1 MEPRLIQIIE
11 LLKEIKSLIFGV
23 MLLLGIVG
31 IILILGF
38 ISVAGGAEIQVSS
51 TYSHF
56 TYEGI
61 ESGPGLKVSS
71 TWDWFRVWG
80 SYSHSCRTEHRQEIG
95 PLDLFGV
102 GVGIREYITP
112 RLSFTLDAGYFY
124 PYINTGHSAP
134 EAMYLYIV
142 NELPAIPPTGFS
154 RYTYEVSG
162 APGATLGLNYQ
173 RGRWSL
179 SASYTALWCH
189 ERISAYHT
197 TGFVSFPGYV
207 DYSHFSLGLGVTFQ

>member
-1 MEPRLIQIIE
+1 MEPRLIQIVT
-11 LLKEIKSLIFGV
+11 LLRHIKVI
-23 MLLLGIVG
+23 LLGIFCGISV
-31 IILILGF
+31 IILLLAVF
-38 ISVAGGAEIQVSS
+38 IDLTFGAEFQISP

-56 TYEGI
+56 SYEGI
-61 ESGPGLKVSS
+61 ESGPGLKVAVSH
-71 TWDWFRVWG
+71 DWFRLWG
-80 SYSHSCRTEHRQEIG
+80 SWQHSCRTEHSQEIG
-95 PLDLFGV
+95 PLDLFGT
-102 GVGIREYITP
+102 GVGIRENITP
-112 RLSFTLDAGYFY
+112 RLSFILDAGYFY
-124 PYINTGHSAP
+124 PYINTGHSAN

-162 APGATLGLNYQ
+162 APGGTLGLNYQ

-179 SASYTALWCH
+179 SASYTAIWCH

-207 DYSHFSLGLGVTFQ
+207 DYSHFNIGLGVTF